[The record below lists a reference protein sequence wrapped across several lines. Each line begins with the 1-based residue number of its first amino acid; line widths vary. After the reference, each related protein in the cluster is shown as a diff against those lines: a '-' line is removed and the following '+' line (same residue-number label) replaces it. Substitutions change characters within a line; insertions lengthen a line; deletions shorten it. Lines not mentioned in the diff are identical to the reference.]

1 MQTENYILWKYHRQ
15 NNKGD
20 TNGTYSNR
28 ILPEGYEIDR
38 VKATQ
43 DIQKYG
49 KQYYYEQHL
58 AGKYDIKESHR
69 S

>member
-49 KQYYYEQHL
+49 KQIL
-58 AGKYDIKESHR
+58 L
-69 S
+69 